1 MPSNL
6 HLPTSIYTPHMQ
18 AIVSAVD
25 DPHRELIEN
34 IWGGLKAVFG
44 FKQLAGATAPHFIY
58 QSAER
63 YDPDLT
69 DAVLSRIASAT
80 PAFTITTGA
89 VGVLRGPRCVLYL
102 PVLAGDALDCLH
114 SALWQAVAPLGA
126 GVRQAYAAETWA
138 PHITLAVSPI
148 DDAQM
153 PRVLRFLE
161 ARDTRWTLP
170 VTNLCFV
177 PDTSSNTVPWQ
188 RYPLATAG

>member
-1 MPSNL
+1 
-6 HLPTSIYTPHMQ
+6 MQ
-18 AIVSAVD
+18 AIVSALD

-58 QSAER
+58 QSAEQ
-63 YDPDLT
+63 YDPQAT
-69 DAVLSRIASAT
+69 DTVLARIAAAT
-80 PAFTITTGA
+80 PAFTITTGV

-102 PVLAGDALDCLH
+102 PVLESDALDRLH
-114 SALWQAVAPLGA
+114 ATLWHDVAPLAA

-148 DDAQM
+148 NEAQM

-161 ARDTRWTLP
+161 ARDTRWALP

-177 PDTSSNTVPWQ
+177 PDTASVAVPWR
-188 RYPLATAG
+188 RYALAAAR

>member
-1 MPSNL
+1 
-6 HLPTSIYTPHMQ
+6 MQ
-18 AIVSAVD
+18 AIASALD
-25 DPHRELIEN
+25 DAHRELIEN

-58 QSAER
+58 QSAEH
-63 YDPDLT
+63 YDPQVA
-69 DAVLSRIASAT
+69 DAVLGGIAAAT
-80 PAFTITTGA
+80 SAFTITTGA

-102 PVLAGDALDCLH
+102 PVLAGDALDRLH
-114 SALWQAVAPLGA
+114 AALWQGAAPLGA

-148 DDAQM
+148 EEAQM

-170 VTNLCFV
+170 ITNLCFV
-177 PDTSSNTVPWQ
+177 PDTSSATVPWR
-188 RYPLATAG
+188 RYPLAAAG